1 MANEFTTTDIPND
14 PPYGTPPR
22 PVTISKLVAVAHSM
36 ARERGWHDRALNVP
50 EKLALIHSEVSEA
63 LEAFRIGDMGLRVD
77 AATGKPEGFDSEL
90 ADVIIRIGDL
100 AGILNIDLEEAIV
113 VKMKYN
119 ATRPYRHGNKNA

>member
-1 MANEFTTTDIPND
+1 VIPNNDIPND

-22 PVTISKLVAVAHSM
+22 PVTLASLVSVAFGM

-77 AATGKPEGFDSEL
+77 SATGKPEGFDAEL